1 MFNESVDT
9 IETQRNLCGMWRG
22 HNKDVRSNERV
33 AHSGIPVWQ
42 LLLSQDSRALSG
54 QTCANGL
61 KRKLEGFFIGIY
73 TVPC

>member
-22 HNKDVRSNERV
+22 YNKDVRNHERV

-42 LLLSQDSRALSG
+42 VLLSHDSRTLSG
-54 QTCANGL
+54 RTCTNGL
-61 KRKLEGFFIGIY
+61 G
-73 TVPC
+73 VN